1 MSDSKFY
8 ACWKPSGDC
17 FKCSKVCMP
26 FNEAEKFL
34 EEKRMSVGTLTTLE
48 ECRLRPQ
55 IFYGQA
61 SAVIRATQRYNSM
74 GGWKAPLEINSGCK

>member
-1 MSDSKFY
+1 
-8 ACWKPSGDC
+8 
-17 FKCSKVCMP
+17 MP